1 MHTSLINE
9 TALIAGK
16 LPAMQMLLAESRWG
30 RTALHVVCAVRD
42 HHLLWHWRGILRE
55 LRPA

>member
-1 MHTSLINE
+1 MHTIKNK
-9 TALIAGK
+9 TAFVTGK
-16 LPAMQMLLAESRWG
+16 FPTMQTLLVESRWG
-30 RTALHVVCAVRD
+30 RTALHVRCAVRD

>member
-1 MHTSLINE
+1 
-9 TALIAGK
+9 
-16 LPAMQMLLAESRWG
+16 MQTLLAESRWG
-30 RTALHVVCAVRD
+30 RTVLHVMCAVRD